1 MKRGIIESPIVGRS
15 GNRRVQF
22 KEFEVHDEK
31 SAMKV
36 GTDAL
41 LLGSWSK
48 VEDASMIADIGCG
61 CGIVALMVAQRAKKA
76 QVIGIELEPKAASE
90 AAENIRN
97 SPWSDR
103 VQVVHSSIQE
113 FAKNQEQH
121 GRFDVLVSNPPFFKN
136 HPKSP
141 QLERNLARHDDSLPI
156 EVLIGV
162 ADQLLKEEGFLDLI
176 WPADRWDEL
185 EAMAKLLGFSL
196 LSRIGV
202 KGNADGETRRFLCRW
217 QKRSSPSAD
226 EGAQIELNEEL
237 VIETDQRIGGVPVLS
252 KEYMELLDAYVR
264 YWPSVS

>member
-1 MKRGIIESPIVGRS
+1 MGRS

-48 VEDASMIADIGCG
+48 VEEASMIADIGCG
-61 CGIVALMVAQRAKKA
+61 CGIVALMVAQRAKNA
-76 QVIGIELEPKAASE
+76 LVIGIELEPKAASE

-103 VQVVHSSIQE
+103 VQVVQSSIQE
-113 FAKNQEQH
+113 FAKNQELH

-156 EVLIGV
+156 EVLLSV

-176 WPADRWDEL
+176 WPSDRWDEL
-185 EAMAKLLGFSL
+185 KAMSESLGFAL
-196 LSRIGV
+196 LTRIGV
-202 KGNADGETRRFLCRW
+202 KGNTDGEIRRFLCRW
-217 QKRSSPSAD
+217 QKRSPLSAAV
-226 EGAQIELNEEL
+226 GAQMDLNEEL
-237 VIETDQRIGGVPVLS
+237 VIETNQRINGVPILS
-252 KEYMELLDAYVR
+252 EDYMELLDAYVR
-264 YWPSVS
+264 YWPSAR